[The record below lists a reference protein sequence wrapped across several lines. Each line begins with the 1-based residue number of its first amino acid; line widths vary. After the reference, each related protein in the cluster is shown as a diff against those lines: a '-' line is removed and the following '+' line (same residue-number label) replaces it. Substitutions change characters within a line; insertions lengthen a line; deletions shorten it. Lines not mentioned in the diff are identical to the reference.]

1 GARHTTPAEASHQA
15 SVVQQ
20 TRRRKRGREHPD
32 EVLFAAYRAEAAKT
46 AKVGE
51 SSIAGDIVA
60 LRKFSKWLDENHQS
74 QINGRIEDGQLV
86 GLVKDFAGN
95 DAVLLGDTKVALE
108 HKDIAIIAVLLLGD
122 TGGLQV
128 GSQPSCELCRGLVVE
143 PPGGVL
149 TARGCWSGDWG
160 KGGSQAGCTSTT

>member
-1 GARHTTPAEASHQA
+1 
-15 SVVQQ
+15 
-20 TRRRKRGREHPD
+20 
-32 EVLFAAYRAEAAKT
+32 
-46 AKVGE
+46 
-51 SSIAGDIVA
+51 DITA
-60 LRKFSKWLDENHQS
+60 LRKFSIWLDENHQS

-128 GSQPSCELCRGLVVE
+128 GS
-143 PPGGVL
+143 
-149 TARGCWSGDWG
+149 
-160 KGGSQAGCTSTT
+160 